1 MSEIIWAK
9 DLRPG
14 NTFLFKGNLYQVIE
28 NSFNKTAMR
37 EGIVKCKVKNLRTG
51 STTIE
56 VLTGEKLEKA
66 TVDTIK
72 MSYSYE
78 DGQNFVFMD
87 SVTYETVEIP
97 KTRLQWEKNFL
108 VEGVDVTIQQYND
121 EILGASLPDQ
131 VIMVVAE
138 AEEAVQGNT
147 VQSVQKKAW
156 TSTGLELQVPQFI
169 KTGEKVYVNTSDGA
183 YVGRAK

>member
-1 MSEIIWAK
+1 
-9 DLRPG
+9 
-14 NTFLFKGNLYQVIE
+14 
-28 NSFNKTAMR
+28 
-37 EGIVKCKVKNLRTG
+37 
-51 STTIE
+51 
-56 VLTGEKLEKA
+56 
-66 TVDTIK
+66 
-72 MSYSYE
+72 
-78 DGQNFVFMD
+78 MD